1 MTFSSVTFLYF
12 FLPSVLAI
20 YYIVPD
26 RLKNV
31 ILLLA
36 SLVFYFWGEPRFAV
50 IMVFTALMGY
60 GGGMLLGRIVRP
72 RLRRAVMAL
81 SITLCLI
88 PLLLFKYGDFLIAN
102 VRVLFQN
109 DLPFLRLAL
118 PIGVSFYTFQVVSYV
133 IDVYRK
139 TVEPER
145 NPFLFV
151 MYVSL
156 FPQLIAGPIVR
167 FSDVQRHMRKRV
179 VSLDSV
185 ASGIVRFVTG
195 LGKKVL
201 IANTLAELGRELG
214 ATPAPSVLSLWLTA
228 FAFTFQI
235 YFDFSGYSD
244 MAIGMGKMFGFS
256 FPENFRYPYLSKSVT
271 EFWRRWH
278 MTLGEWFRDY
288 VYIPLGGSRGSW
300 LTRVR
305 NLLIVWLLTG
315 LWHGAAW
322 NFIAWGLFYFVVLS
336 IERIGLSKVL
346 EKLPSVLRVVYT
358 FLLVMLGF
366 VLFNADS
373 LGEALNH
380 LKGMF
385 GLSSLPLVD
394 HVSLYYGRSYAITLL
409 IAVVASTP
417 LIKTLS
423 KRLSLRSMTARR
435 AIDCAVIVG
444 VIGMMTLVTAWL
456 VRGSFNPFLYF
467 RF

>member
-1 MTFSSVTFLYF
+1 
-12 FLPSVLAI
+12 
-20 YYIVPD
+20 
-26 RLKNV
+26 
-31 ILLLA
+31 
-36 SLVFYFWGEPRFAV
+36 
-50 IMVFTALMGY
+50 
-60 GGGMLLGRIVRP
+60 
-72 RLRRAVMAL
+72 MAL

-88 PLLLFKYGDFLIAN
+88 PLLLFKYGDFIIAN

-167 FSDVQRHMRKRV
+167 FSDVQRHLRKRV

-214 ATPAPSVLSLWLTA
+214 ATPVPSVLSLWLSA
-228 FAFTFQI
+228 FAFTLQI

-244 MAIGMGKMFGFS
+244 MAIGMGRMFGFS

-346 EKLPSVLRVVYT
+346 EKMPSVLRVVYT

-373 LGEALNH
+373 LGEALYH

-385 GLSSLPLVD
+385 GLSSLPLAD
-394 HVSLYYGRSYAITLL
+394 SVSLYYGRSYAITLF

-417 LIKTLS
+417 IFKKLS
-423 KRLSLRSMTARR
+423 KQLSSRSTAARC

-444 VIGMMTLVTAWL
+444 VIGTMTLVTAWL
-456 VRGSFNPFLYF
+456 VNGSFNPFLYF

>member
-50 IMVFTALMGY
+50 IMVLTALMGF
-60 GGGMLLGRIVRP
+60 GGGMLLGRIKMP

-88 PLLLFKYGDFLIAN
+88 PLLLFKYGDFIIAN

-167 FSDVQRHMRKRV
+167 FSDVQRHLRKRV

-214 ATPAPSVLSLWLTA
+214 ATPVPSVLSLWLSA
-228 FAFTFQI
+228 FAFTLQI

-244 MAIGMGKMFGFS
+244 MAIGMGRMFGFS

-346 EKLPSVLRVVYT
+346 EKMPSVLRVVYT

-373 LGEALNH
+373 LGEALYH

-385 GLSSLPLVD
+385 GLSSLPLAD
-394 HVSLYYGRSYAITLL
+394 SVSLYYGRSYAITLF

-417 LIKTLS
+417 IFKKLS
-423 KRLSLRSMTARR
+423 KQLSSRSTAARC

-444 VIGMMTLVTAWL
+444 VIGTMTLVTAWL
-456 VRGSFNPFLYF
+456 VNGSFNPFLYF

>member
-50 IMVFTALMGY
+50 IMVLTALMGF
-60 GGGMLLGRIVRP
+60 GGGMLLGRIKMP

-88 PLLLFKYGDFLIAN
+88 PLLLLKYGDFLIAN

-167 FSDVQRHMRKRV
+167 FSDVQRHLRKRV

-214 ATPAPSVLSLWLTA
+214 ATPVPSVLSLWLSA
-228 FAFTFQI
+228 FAFTLQI

-244 MAIGMGKMFGFS
+244 MAIGMGRMFGFS

-346 EKLPSVLRVVYT
+346 EKMPSVLRVVYT

-385 GLSSLPLVD
+385 GLSSLPLAD
-394 HVSLYYGRSYAITLL
+394 SVSLYYGRSYAITLL

-417 LIKTLS
+417 IFKTLS
-423 KRLSLRSMTARR
+423 KRLSSRSTAARR

-444 VIGMMTLVTAWL
+444 VIGTMTLVTTWL
-456 VRGSFNPFLYF
+456 VNGSFNPFLYF

>member
-50 IMVFTALMGY
+50 IMVLTALMGF
-60 GGGMLLGRIVRP
+60 GGGMLLGRIKMP

-88 PLLLFKYGDFLIAN
+88 PLLLFKYGDFIIAN

-167 FSDVQRHMRKRV
+167 FSDVQRHLRKRV

-214 ATPAPSVLSLWLTA
+214 ATPVPSVLSLWLSA
-228 FAFTFQI
+228 FAFTLQI

-244 MAIGMGKMFGFS
+244 MAIGMGRMFGFS

-346 EKLPSVLRVVYT
+346 EKMPSVLRVVYT

-435 AIDCAVIVG
+435 TIDCAVIVG
-444 VIGMMTLVTAWL
+444 VIGTMTLVTAWL
-456 VRGSFNPFLYF
+456 VNGSFNPFLYF

>member
-20 YYIVPD
+20 YFIVPD

-50 IMVFTALMGY
+50 IMVLTALMGY
-60 GGGMLLGRIVRP
+60 AGGMLLGRIKRP
-72 RLRRAVMAL
+72 QLRRAVMAL
-81 SITLCLI
+81 CITLCLI
-88 PLLLFKYGDFLIAN
+88 PLLLFKYGDFFIAN
-102 VRVLFQN
+102 VRVLLQN
-109 DLPFLRLAL
+109 DLPFLLLAL
-118 PIGVSFYTFQVVSYV
+118 PIGVSFYTFQVISYV
-133 IDVYRK
+133 ADVYRK
-139 TVEPER
+139 TVDPEP

-167 FSDVQRHMRKRV
+167 FSDVQRHLRNRV

-201 IANTLAELGRELG
+201 IANTLAELGREL
-214 ATPAPSVLSLWLTA
+214 ASMPTSSVLSLWLIA
-228 FAFTFQI
+228 FAFTYQI

-244 MAIGMGKMFGFS
+244 MAIGLGRMFGFS
-256 FPENFRYPYLSKSVT
+256 FPENFRYSFLSKSVT

-288 VYIPLGGSRGSW
+288 VYIPLGGNRGSW
-300 LTRVR
+300 FTRVR

-322 NFIAWGLFYFVVLS
+322 NFIAWGLFYFIVISL
-336 IERIGLSKVL
+336 ERVGLSRIL
-346 EKLPSVLRVVYT
+346 ENLPSALRVVYT
-358 FLLVMLGF
+358 FFLVMLGF

-373 LGEALNH
+373 LGEALNN

-385 GLSSLPLVD
+385 GLTSLPLAD
-394 HVSLYYGRSYAITLL
+394 SVSLYYGCSYAITLL
-409 IAVVASTP
+409 MAVVASTP

-423 KRLSLRSMTARR
+423 MRLALRSMTARR
-435 AIDCAVIVG
+435 VIDYAVIVG

-456 VRGSFNPFLYF
+456 VNGSFNPFLYF